1 MTETKYARKI
11 DSTGRLV
18 LPSKLRE
25 EMNINN
31 GELLTFWTHEQDGR
45 RFICLE
51 CPSNETEIER
61 AMRILRENGLIK
73 D

>member
-11 DSTGRLV
+11 DGTGRLV

-25 EMNINN
+25 EMNISD
-31 GELLTFWTHEQDGR
+31 GDLLTFWTHEQDGR
-45 RFICLE
+45 KFICLE
-51 CPSNETEIER
+51 CPSEESEVAR
-61 AMRILRENGLIK
+61 AMRILKEHGIIP